1 MRACCPSTRTSPPLA
16 QRSPGLLVAVVIV
29 LLLALAASLP
39 SAGAAPAEPGR
50 QDASARAAYLY
61 NFLSYIEWP
70 SRALPLTD
78 SPLVIGVLNAD
89 AVAAELLLT
98 TLGRNI
104 NNRPVTIRRLQ
115 PGDSLDD
122 IHLLYIGPAE
132 ADTAQSIIQR
142 VPQRWTVVVTDD
154 AAAEPAGGA
163 INFRESDGRLRFEI
177 SHAAV
182 ERGDFRLSSRLMA
195 LAIAQPGPN

>member
-1 MRACCPSTRTSPPLA
+1 MRACCPSTCTSPSLA
-16 QRSPGLLVAVVIV
+16 PRMLTLLFAFAVLLV
-29 LLLALAASLP
+29 LAASLP
-39 SAGAAPAEPGR
+39 RAAAAPAELSR

-61 NFLSYIEWP
+61 NFLAYIEWP
-70 SRALPLTD
+70 SRALPLMD
-78 SPLVIGVLNAD
+78 SPLVIGVINAE

-104 NNRPVTIRRLQ
+104 NNRPVTIKRLQ

-132 ADTAQSIIQR
+132 ADAAQAVIQQ

-154 AAAEPAGGA
+154 GAAEALAGT
-163 INFRESDGRLRFEI
+163 INFRQSDGRLRFEI

-182 ERGDFRLSSRLMA
+182 ERGDFKLSSRLMS
-195 LAIAQPGPN
+195 LAIAQPGQN

>member
-1 MRACCPSTRTSPPLA
+1 MRACFPSTRTSPSLA
-16 QRSPGLLVAVVIV
+16 QRMLALLFAMAM
-29 LLLALAASLP
+29 LLALAASLP
-39 SAGAAPAEPGR
+39 GAAAAPAELSR

-61 NFLSYIEWP
+61 NFLAYIEWP
-70 SRALPLTD
+70 SRALPLMD
-78 SPLVIGVLNAD
+78 SPLVIGVMNAE

-104 NNRPVTIRRLQ
+104 NNRPVTIKRLQ

-132 ADTAQSIIQR
+132 ADAAQAIIQQL
-142 VPQRWTVVVTDD
+142 PQRWTVVVTDD
-154 AAAEPAGGA
+154 GGA
-163 INFRESDGRLRFEI
+163 EAQAGTINFRQGDGRLRFEI

-182 ERGDFRLSSRLMA
+182 ERGDFKLSSRLMS
-195 LAIAQPGPN
+195 LAIAQPGQN